1 MDEDLKPLKEFDV
14 EGLDEAAKN
23 IAGDAPKIGWGEI
36 FLITPLLLFVD
47 FVELMAGL
55 LEFVPVAGQVVL
67 LPISLICSAVGLL
80 VTGGIQVYLFFKHI
94 KNYTFL
100 LVGIADSF
108 PFVSDLP
115 LRTAGW
121 LVTVFI
127 TNNKKISKIT
137 SQITAGKAVKALS
150 ELT

>member
-1 MDEDLKPLKEFDV
+1 MDEDLKPLKEFDAK
-14 EGLDEAAKN
+14 GLDETAKN

-55 LEFVPVAGQVVL
+55 LEFVPIAGQAIL
-67 LPISLICSAVGLL
+67 LPLALICSVVGLL
-80 VTGGIQVYLFFKHI
+80 ITGGVQVYLFFKHI

-100 LVGIADSF
+100 LVGIADSA
-108 PFVSDLP
+108 PFLSDLP

-121 LVTVFI
+121 LVTVFM
-127 TNNKKISKIT
+127 TNNKKV
-137 SQITAGKAVKALS
+137 SQITSRIPGGKIAKALS
-150 ELT
+150 ELP